1 MDAIDQ
7 APAAELRAA
16 MAPEAEQD
24 DEPKQLRIAQ
34 RFDAPALSGTANA
47 TLARWLAAQ
56 VAGCQSF
63 PRGMPAEEC
72 NERASAALAALE
84 EIRPGDALEGLL
96 GAQMVATH
104 SAGLEL
110 MQRAMADDEDGP
122 KVERQTAQAAR
133 LLGLFA
139 RQLDLL
145 ARQRGRQRRKVSIE
159 HERIDE
165 DGRLSVR
172 AEAEQVR

>member
-1 MDAIDQ
+1 MDAIDRALAAAARAPQ
-7 APAAELRAA
+7 A
-16 MAPEAEQD
+16 EAE

-63 PRGMPAEEC
+63 PRGMPPEEC

-104 SAGLEL
+104 SAGLEM
-110 MQRAMADDEDGP
+110 MQRAMGRGQDGP
-122 KVERQTAQAAR
+122 KIERQTSQAVR

-145 ARQRGRQRRKVSIE
+145 ARQRGRQRRKVSIA

-165 DGRLSVR
+165 DGKISVR

>member
-7 APAAELRAA
+7 ALAAAA
-16 MAPEAEQD
+16 RAPEAEPE

-34 RFDAPALSGTANA
+34 RFNAPALSGTANA

-63 PRGMPAEEC
+63 PRGMPPEEC

-104 SAGLEL
+104 SAGLEM
-110 MQRAMADDEDGP
+110 MQRAMGRGQDGP
-122 KVERQTAQAAR
+122 KIERQTSQAVR

-145 ARQRGRQRRKVSIE
+145 ARQRGRQRRKVSIA

-165 DGRLSVR
+165 DGKISVR

>member
-7 APAAELRAA
+7 ALAAAA
-16 MAPEAEQD
+16 MAPEAVPE

-34 RFDAPALSGTANA
+34 RFNAPALSGTENA
-47 TLARWLAAQ
+47 TLARWLASQ

-104 SAGLEL
+104 SAGLEM
-110 MQRAMADDEDGP
+110 MQRAMARGQDGP
-122 KVERQTAQAAR
+122 KIERQTSQAVR

-172 AEAEQVR
+172 AESEQVR

>member
-1 MDAIDQ
+1 MFMKCSSAICGRLAGRPQGREANMDAIER
-7 APAAELRAA
+7 ALAAEFRAA
-16 MAPEAEQD
+16 MAPEAEPD

-34 RFDAPALSGTANA
+34 RFNAPALSGTGNA
-47 TLARWLAAQ
+47 RLARWLASQ

-63 PRGMPAEEC
+63 PRGMPAEAC

-104 SAGLEL
+104 SAGLEM
-110 MQRAMADDEDGP
+110 MQRAMARSQDGP
-122 KVERQTAQAAR
+122 KIERQTSQAVG

-145 ARQRGRQRRKVSIE
+145 PRQRGRERRK
-159 HERIDE
+159 
-165 DGRLSVR
+165 
-172 AEAEQVR
+172 